1 MHDMLNTSRRTL
13 LKKLAVGLSLL
24 PLLDL
29 IATPVLAAEAPL
41 LAVDDAAAKAVH
53 YVEDASQAGAASAGN
68 NCEGCALYL
77 GTPGSAQGSCSLFPG
92 RQVKARGWCSSWA
105 PQM

>member
-1 MHDMLNTSRRTL
+1 MHELLNISRRTL
-13 LKKLAVGLSLL
+13 LKKLAVGLPLL

-29 IATPVLAAEAPL
+29 AAPPALAAEAPL
-41 LAVDDAAAKAVH
+41 LAVNDAAAKAVN

-68 NCEGCALYL
+68 NCESCALYL
-77 GTPGSAQGSCSLFPG
+77 GATGSEQGPCSLFPG
-92 RQVKARGWCSSWA
+92 KQVKARGWCSSWA